1 MSNTQMNEKFLR
13 DDIYYCGCCGKF
25 FSDVTDE
32 EVKVPFEEM
41 PAALAIQVMTDRQN
55 SEKDDYKTQRT
66 TRRSPRGFGKRN

>member
-1 MSNTQMNEKFLR
+1 MNEKFLR

-41 PAALAIQVMTDRQN
+41 PAALAIQVMSDRQN
-55 SEKDDYKTQRT
+55 AEKDDYRDQRT
-66 TRRSPRGFGKRN
+66 TRRSPRGFGTKRS